1 MSYGFPSGTGS
12 PFARAVSAEVR
23 ARMAARRLG
32 LRELSLAAGFG
43 SSHNYLAK
51 RLRDAAP
58 LTVDDV
64 DAIARYFGE
73 TGEAF
78 IARACDNHLAAAV
91 VEMEE
96 ARRVHAEYEAGQGN
110 FLEEI
115 AAHDSLGTIEEE
127 QEAADFP

>member
-1 MSYGFPSGTGS
+1 MSYGFPTGTRS

-64 DAIARYFGE
+64 EAIARYFGE
-73 TGEAF
+73 SAEEF
-78 IARACDNHLAAAV
+78 IERACV
-91 VEMEE
+91 
-96 ARRVHAEYEAGQGN
+96 N
-110 FLEEI
+110 FLEQAVAEMDEANAPQPDDEPEEI
-115 AAHDSLGTIEEE
+115 AAHDSDGTIADE
-127 QEAADFP
+127 QEAPDFP

>member
-1 MSYGFPSGTGS
+1 MSYGFPTGTTS

-32 LRELSLAAGFG
+32 MRELALAAGFG

-78 IARACDNHLAAAV
+78 IARACDNHLAQTIA
-91 VEMEE
+91 EMEE
-96 ARRVHAEYEAGQGN
+96 AQRVHAEYEADQGD
-110 FLEEI
+110 FMEEI
-115 AAHDSLGTIEEE
+115 AAHDSAGTIEEE
-127 QEAADFP
+127 QEAPDFP